1 MPIACARRRRQLSS
15 QGPCNAWDDA
25 AVHAAITACVG
36 FLIAVLWFDLMF
48 DVQVVAHRHATQVP
62 DDVVDSI
69 GTYYRRVTTEASPMG
84 RLISLVMATLVG
96 LLVWQATRGGTPG
109 WVSAISLV
117 AAASAIGLA
126 LTRVVPHAVRLGQR
140 TDEQPARSALARGI
154 LRDHLAFMALM
165 VTVLAV
171 QLIGG

>member
-1 MPIACARRRRQLSS
+1 M
-15 QGPCNAWDDA
+15 
-25 AVHAAITACVG
+25 HAAITACVG

-96 LLVWQATRGGTPG
+96 LLVWQAARGGTPG
-109 WVSAISLV
+109 WVSAVSLV
-117 AAASAIGLA
+117 AAATAIGLA

-140 TDEQPARSALARGI
+140 IDEQPARSALARGI